1 LVPIINPPFYDP
13 HFEPRPERGKAFFR
27 PAEVRRGIVLGYQYV
42 VESSQGLLGRHLMD
56 KNKNLLIIC
65 GDNLSALDDL
75 VKKDNDGV

>member
-1 LVPIINPPFYDP
+1 
-13 HFEPRPERGKAFFR
+13 
-27 PAEVRRGIVLGYQYV
+27 
-42 VESSQGLLGRHLMD
+42 MD